1 MGTFDELGENTQ
13 AAIRGESA
21 TVWSK
26 LLYATALLYLVSG
39 GVALLPSGGVFDV
52 VLGLFALAFLACWL
66 PFPLWLYKDRK
77 RVHEETD
84 YRPSKLYYLG
94 WLPGYLGVAAIFL
107 YLHRRGRA
115 YGRQPG
121 DEMENEEEP
130 DLRDAERD
138 AMM

>member
-1 MGTFDELGENTQ
+1 MGTFDEFGENTQ
-13 AAIRGESA
+13 AAVRGESA
-21 TVWSK
+21 TLWSR
-26 LLYATALLYLVSG
+26 LLYATAILYLVSG
-39 GVALLPSGGVFDV
+39 GVALLPSGGFFDV

-77 RVHEETD
+77 RVREETD

-115 YGRQPG
+115 HRRQL
-121 DEMENEEEP
+121 DNEADGEETN
-130 DLRDAERD
+130 LREAERD